1 MLKEKSIGVCIGKVV
16 EKNAPIK
23 YCEIIEDKF
32 EGMSDEEE
40 LN

>member
-1 MLKEKSIGVCIGKVV
+1 MLKEKSIGICIGKVV

-23 YCEIIEDKF
+23 YSEIV

-40 LN
+40 